1 MVGFTSP
8 YVNYAQFKNF
18 TITICKIAI
27 PQIVSYYDTNIRVSL
42 QIPKFQ

>member
-1 MVGFTSP
+1 MAGFTSR
-8 YVNYAQFKNF
+8 YGSYAQFKNF
-18 TITICKIAI
+18 AITICKIAM